1 MANNNLSGKVP
12 DKKGQFGTFENNS
25 YEGNPFLCG
34 PPLAKS
40 CKRID
45 KSPPS
50 PRKSSN
56 ASEKK
61 WHGVDPSEFSII
73 FSVSYIIL
81 FFCVFSILYINP
93 YW

>member
-1 MANNNLSGKVP
+1 MAHNNLSGKVP
-12 DKKGQFGTFENNS
+12 DRKGQFETFENNS

-40 CKRID
+40 STRID

-61 WHGVDPSEFSII
+61 WHGLDPSVFIRKTEKEDSGLGEF
-73 FSVSYIIL
+73 
-81 FFCVFSILYINP
+81 LYIASIED
-93 YW
+93 YKG